1 MKENYVVV
9 TGVIN
14 VDIGGTSSER
24 LYQYDSNAGS
34 IEVSIGGAGKNIAT
48 NIALL
53 GIDVKML
60 TALGD
65 DYFTHTI
72 KNECNSSNINL
83 DDALVIPGRSCSTY
97 LYINNQF
104 GELQNA
110 IFDTSISLELSVD
123 YFKSK
128 LDVINQSQ
136 LLVIDANI
144 SQESLIFLANNVTV
158 PLFVDPV
165 STGMAEKL
173 IPILDKIHTLKPN
186 RHEVEV
192 LTGISIKDEETLN
205 QAAQALLDMGVTNTY
220 ISLDKDGV
228 YYISKSNRLF
238 VASKVRNV
246 VNVTGAGDSFLA
258 ALVWAHLNELELE
271 DTINIALHVAAKNV
285 ECAQP
290 VNKDISSE
298 LLHELILSSKTQ

>member
-110 IFDTSISLELSVD
+110 IFDTSISQELSVD

-128 LDVINQSQ
+128 LDVINQSR

-205 QAAQALLDMGVTNTY
+205 QAAQALLDRGVTNTY

-285 ECAQP
+285 ECALP